1 MDNVDRD
8 WNYRISVYYVSDE
21 DSNTYVCKTPRGKL
35 NAVSFLVTG
44 KLFQILCLIPFKK
57 MVFLLIIV

>member
-44 KLFQILCLIPFKK
+44 KLLEIMCLNPIKK
-57 MVFLLIIV
+57 IVFLLIIV

>member
-44 KLFQILCLIPFKK
+44 KSFKILCINPFKK

>member
-21 DSNTYVCKTPRGKL
+21 DSNTYICKTPRGKL

-44 KLFQILCLIPFKK
+44 KFLEIMCLNPFKK
-57 MVFLLIIV
+57 IVFLLIIV